1 MIMIMSIIV
10 VAADIRNAHISL
22 AFKLDGSHSFCHAI
36 PMKMIHIALSILWEL
51 VRGVGFEPTN
61 SYEMRS

>member
-1 MIMIMSIIV
+1 MSGCFVRARETRAFIV
-10 VAADIRNAHISL
+10 
-22 AFKLDGSHSFCHAI
+22 
-36 PMKMIHIALSILWEL
+36 L